1 MSLRSIL
8 KPLGKPGI
16 HVVYGRPQ
24 SFKTSFSTSIALS
37 VSKSKVLYIGLAKHS
52 VVHPEPSERLEV
64 VALPNLKQELHFL
77 LSSELIP
84 SDVDV
89 MVYDGFSAYFLPL
102 RFYMRESAVVKL
114 QLLAASRLYSLSRL
128 RSMPILVTVQE
139 VSQGR
144 PLAYRVLR
152 VYTHDFTRLER
163 AGSELRVQL
172 QNRDLEVRASYLV
185 PLEEL
190 WPGKENKQAKQ

>member
-1 MSLRSIL
+1 MSLRNVL
-8 KPLGKPGI
+8 RPFGKPGV

-24 SFKTSFSTSIALS
+24 SFKTSFSTNVALS
-37 VSKSKVLYIGLAKHS
+37 VSKSKVLYVGLAKHS
-52 VVHPEPSERLEV
+52 VVHPEPSEKLEV
-64 VALPNLKQELHFL
+64 MALPNLKRELHFL
-77 LSSELIP
+77 LSLELIP
-84 SDVDV
+84 GDVDV

-128 RSMPILVTVQE
+128 RSIPILVTAQE

-152 VYTHDFTRLER
+152 VYAHGFTRLER
-163 AGSELRVQL
+163 TDPVLRVQL

-190 WPGKENKQAKQ
+190 WPEKENKQAK